1 MDAGGSIQHHRVA
14 DSKHTNLEMART
26 LFVSLNDSTPE
37 RRELS
42 GTKHL
47 WEEERFK
54 GWGLEVP
61 WVWGR
66 EVHDGKETK
75 TKCKPHNTKP

>member
-14 DSKHTNLEMART
+14 DSKLTNLEMART

-54 GWGLEVP
+54 GLMYLGL
-61 WVWGR
+61 GT
-66 EVHDGKETK
+66 GSALGLGTGSA
-75 TKCKPHNTKP
+75 